1 MAVSKKDLR
10 KMFPNLYRELE
21 GGENQVPIEGVC
33 EAAEAAEREACEC
46 GETHQHHHQEIEKSP
61 QRTLVPDKLRAFNPE
76 AVDFLRRC
84 DTVEQAE
91 EIISYL
97 QQKGEITQEYAEE
110 LRSQLRRDGVR
121 SFGSKK
127 EENYYFHQAGIF

>member
-33 EAAEAAEREACEC
+33 ENAEAVEREACEC
-46 GETHQHHHQEIEKSP
+46 EKVHQHEIEKTT
-61 QRTLVPDKLRAFNPE
+61 QRIQMPDKLRSFNPE

-97 QQKGEITQEYAEE
+97 QKKGEITQEYAEE

-127 EENYYFHQAGIF
+127 EENYYFHQAGMY